1 MRVNLHH
8 NNVSQ
13 AIFPTQTM
21 CASTIQNLFISIV
34 PAILDCSKRAAL
46 AFAYAYKL
54 LAKSST
60 VPIGSSTRVSDMQ
73 SALLRTWKGSGL
85 RD

>member
-8 NNVSQ
+8 NNVLQ

-21 CASTIQNLFISIV
+21 CV
-34 PAILDCSKRAAL
+34 PAIYARSKRAASTF

-60 VPIGSSTRVSDMQ
+60 VPIASSTHVSD
-73 SALLRTWKGSGL
+73 L
-85 RD
+85 